1 MCWLLYEKLV
11 SSKIHF
17 SQSYSLTNRTTL
29 LTTIYHDN
37 WPSPNPNVL
46 GEYRAFGP
54 FIVVPILMEG
64 LLGNFQPRKR
74 LVTNLKKNNFLEQDQ
89 FTTLIF
95 CIATKNF
102 FIPRANM
109 GVWHLDRN
117 SAKWRHTKILKW
129 IIILSSFVLAF
140 LKETFSLKVI

>member
-1 MCWLLYEKLV
+1 MWWLLYKNWFQA
-11 SSKIHF
+11 KF
-17 SQSYSLTNRTTL
+17 CFCQSYSLTNRTTL

-74 LVTNLKKNNFLEQDQ
+74 LLTNLKKNNFLEQDQ
-89 FTTLIF
+89 TTLIY
-95 CIATKNF
+95 CSAPKNF

-117 SAKWRHTKILKW
+117 SARWRHTKILKW
-129 IIILSSFVLAF
+129 IIILSSFVYAF